1 MKFDISDEIS
11 EQFEYLDEEDKEEKE
26 LDVGDDKIEDLEVSN
41 EDLGVKGGKHY
52 CYQYYLFHLFLKTFY
67 VSIIVEY

>member
-26 LDVGDDKIEDLEVSN
+26 LDAGDDKIEDLEVLN

-52 CYQYYLFHLFLKTFY
+52 CYPYYLFHLFLKTLFMFP
-67 VSIIVEY
+67 